1 MWKINIDIRSFYEQ
15 FVKEYE
21 FLYDNDDMVAGYTEA
36 VEAFDDFV
44 KWFPEFVREFARFRG
59 DFISSNREAAA
70 FMFALDVFMDDGA
83 VYVAARGRK
92 IGLINL

>member
-44 KWFPEFVREFARFRG
+44 KWFPEKVRYFC
-59 DFISSNREAAA
+59 
-70 FMFALDVFMDDGA
+70 
-83 VYVAARGRK
+83 
-92 IGLINL
+92 

>member
-1 MWKINIDIRSFYEQ
+1 MWKIRSFYEQ

-21 FLYDNDDMVAGYTEA
+21 FLYDNDDVVAGYTEA

-70 FMFALDVFMDDGA
+70 FMFALDVLVDDDGGMKNEKEIS
-83 VYVAARGRK
+83 RH
-92 IGLINL
+92 